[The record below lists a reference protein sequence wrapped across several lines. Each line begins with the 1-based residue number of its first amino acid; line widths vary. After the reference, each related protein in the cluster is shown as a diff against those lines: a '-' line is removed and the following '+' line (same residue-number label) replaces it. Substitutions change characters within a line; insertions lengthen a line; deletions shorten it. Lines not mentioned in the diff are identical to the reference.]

1 MLDQW
6 FTVYIIFEF
15 LIFIPSKDSYGIL
28 EGDGALPDDWKFM
41 EKTGDTVATLMG
53 WIGDVE
59 AGGGTAFSDPG
70 HCRCH
75 TLT

>member
-1 MLDQW
+1 MVFIL
-6 FTVYIIFEF
+6 FE
-15 LIFIPSKDSYGIL
+15 DSYGIL
-28 EGDGALPDDWKFM
+28 EGEGALPDDWKFM

-70 HCRCH
+70 HCHCRCH